1 MLVGFT
7 ARVTVHEGRPELT
20 KKNGG
25 IIFKVPAKKNK
36 PRLGKDK
43 DGEVFVAT
51 ILAQDEVVQQRYSHW
66 G

>member
-7 ARVTVHEGRPELT
+7 ARVTVHEGRPHQ
-20 KKNGG
+20 KNGR